1 MRVGYNIKETE
12 CGMLMGKTGLEPCPV
27 ANFGVIGVSFGF

>member
-1 MRVGYNIKETE
+1 MRRVGYNIKEKE

-27 ANFGVIGVSFGF
+27 PNFGFGF